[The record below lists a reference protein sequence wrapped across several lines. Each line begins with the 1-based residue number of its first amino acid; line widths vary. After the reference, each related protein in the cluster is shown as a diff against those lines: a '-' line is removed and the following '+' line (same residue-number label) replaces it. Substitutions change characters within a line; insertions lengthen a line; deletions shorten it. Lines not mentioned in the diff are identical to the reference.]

1 MHFGLYLK
9 HRGIISS
16 EQLVAACETQLQ
28 SLTRIGQLALEE
40 GLLSPRGVFDVLR
53 AQSESPHKR
62 FGEIA
67 IEFGLMTRDELL
79 KLLVIQADRR
89 PQIADV
95 LVHQG
100 VLTEEQMR
108 RELAAFRDLR
118 CKQRAASLIHS
129 KISPNLWQRGNV
141 AAANNV
147 NTAV

>member
-16 EQLVAACETQLQ
+16 EQLVAACETQLH

-40 GLLSPRGVFDVLR
+40 GLLTPRGVFDVLR

-62 FGEIA
+62 FGEVA
-67 IEFGLMTRDELL
+67 IELGLMSRDELL

-100 VLTEEQMR
+100 VLTEDQMR
-108 RELAAFRDLR
+108 HELTAFRDLR
-118 CKQRAASLIHS
+118 SKQRAASLIHS
-129 KISPNLWQRGNV
+129 KISPALWQRGKVQETDDV
-141 AAANNV
+141 AAAV
-147 NTAV
+147 

>member
-9 HRGIISS
+9 QRGIISS
-16 EQLVAACETQLQ
+16 EQLVAAIEAQLK

-40 GLLSPRGVFDVLR
+40 GLLAPRDVFDVLR

-67 IEFGLMTRDELL
+67 IELGLLTREELL
-79 KLLVIQADRR
+79 MLLVIQADRR

-100 VLTEEQMR
+100 VLTQEQMQ
-108 RELAAFRDLR
+108 RELAEFRDLR
-118 CKQRAASLIHS
+118 AKQRAASLIHS
-129 KISPNLWQRGNV
+129 KISPALWQRGG
-141 AAANNV
+141 AAATSNV
-147 NTAV
+147 GTAV

>member
-9 HRGIISS
+9 QRGTISC
-16 EQLVAACETQLQ
+16 EQLVAAIEAQLK

-40 GLLSPRGVFDVLR
+40 GLLSPRDVFDILR

-62 FGEIA
+62 FGEVA
-67 IEFGLMTRDELL
+67 IEMGLMTRDELL

-95 LVHQG
+95 LVLQG
-100 VLTEEQMR
+100 VLTKEQMR
-108 RELAAFRDLR
+108 RELAEFRDLR
-118 CKQRAASLIHS
+118 AKQRAASLIHS
-129 KISPNLWQRGNV
+129 KISPTLWQRGG
-141 AAANNV
+141 AAATTEV

>member
-9 HRGIISS
+9 QRGIISS
-16 EQLVAACETQLQ
+16 EQLVAAIEAQLK

-40 GLLSPRGVFDVLR
+40 GLLAPRDVFDVLR

-62 FGEIA
+62 FGEVA
-67 IEFGLMTRDELL
+67 IELGLMTRDELL

-100 VLTEEQMR
+100 ILTDDQMR
-108 RELAAFRDLR
+108 RELAEFRDLR
-118 CKQRAASLIHS
+118 AKQRAASLIHS
-129 KISPNLWQRGNV
+129 KISPALWQRGN
-141 AAANNV
+141 AATSDV